1 MIKSKLGFI
10 GWYSFSVEIFFFLM
24 VTILAV
30 DTTSSYFFSFNI
42 IRKAEKGKN
51 QGFLLLI
58 VLIAFFIF
66 LFRALIILKLYKITF
81 IDISNKTVRF
91 KNILTRRTRLYS
103 IKNFDGYY
111 DAIKMSNFGSHKEI
125 LFVQNNKVINIIS
138 SSYNSNYND
147 LLNNLSNINYLGR
160 LDYNFQDKINMFLNK
175 ELI

>member
-10 GWYSFSVEIFFFLM
+10 GWYSFTVETFFFLM

-42 IRKAEKGKN
+42 IRKADTGKN

-58 VLIAFFIF
+58 VLTAFFIF

-81 IDISNKTVRF
+81 IDLRIKTIGF
-91 KNILTRRTRLYS
+91 KNVLTRKTKVYS

-138 SSYNSNYND
+138 SAYNSNYID
-147 LLNNLSNINYLGR
+147 LLNSLSNINYLGK
-160 LDYNFQDKINMFLNK
+160 LDYNFQNKIDMFLNK